1 MLKSCEAKP
10 RWIGWQWWMEV
21 IRTHQLMSEHILYF
35 LRNRVFFDTAAEAFW
50 MGMVHDLRIR
60 IGLISA
66 FSDLAT

>member
-1 MLKSCEAKP
+1 VDRMAVVDGSNTNTSAYERAYSLLFAKQ
-10 RWIGWQWWMEV
+10 G
-21 IRTHQLMSEHILYF
+21 
-35 LRNRVFFDTAAEAFW
+35 FFDTAAEAFW